1 MKYIQYITILI
12 LLFLLI
18 FGWLH
23 YSNKT
28 GKLEQKYLREK
39 IDSAASIHFK
49 AIRSLQKDKA
59 KVIEKSKKDSVT
71 AQEQRIRYEKTIA
84 SLTKKQ
90 KAIHYTG
97 NTETIPKDSIKIM
110 ADYYAQKTVNDSI
123 SRVKYNR
130 IAQLEQ
136 ESKVQKVDCSE
147 LLSIANK
154 EIDHTKK
161 LYEDQKS
168 YSGNLETLNKKQGKK
183 GLING
188 VKIALVALGAGFVIG
203 LSE

>member
-1 MKYIQYITILI
+1 MKLALYIVILI
-12 LLFLLI
+12 LLLLLV

-28 GKLEQKYLREK
+28 GKIEQKYLREK
-39 IDSAASIHFK
+39 LDSASVIHFK
-49 AIRSLQKDKA
+49 AIQSLQKDKA

-71 AQEQRIRYEKTIA
+71 AQEQRIKYEKAIV

-90 KAIHYTG
+90 KVTHYTG

-110 ADYYAQKTVNDSI
+110 ADYYAQKAVNDSI
-123 SRVKYNR
+123 SKVKDNM
-130 IAQLEQ
+130 IVQLEN
-136 ESKVQKVDCSE
+136 EASIQKINCSE

-168 YSGNLETLNKKQGKK
+168 YSGNLETLNKKQRKK

-203 LSE
+203 LSR